1 MILDHD
7 GVLCAMEENR
17 SFTSYSSQE
26 SPVKRARNDAA
37 STSSSQQSQ
46 EHLATPPSSRPSSS
60 GSSPPVEMCAD
71 YGKVK
76 TYYRMRVDNIQM
88 MVQMHLT
95 GVIKNDELVRTLNSL
110 NS

>member
-1 MILDHD
+1 
-7 GVLCAMEENR
+7 
-17 SFTSYSSQE
+17 
-26 SPVKRARNDAA
+26 
-37 STSSSQQSQ
+37 
-46 EHLATPPSSRPSSS
+46 
-60 GSSPPVEMCAD
+60 MCAD